1 MIPILGFKRIFRSF
15 LRPAKGSLSAI
26 IFLAVFRLKKP
37 SKIVHVPSFGTI
49 CSSRWDCL
57 FFRQRN
63 CWVQM
68 KSSWGSEKDLWQVQW
83 LEQLHRQVYT
93 HWRYLNQRDQGM
105 KLLEIVVKINYE
117 NLSQNLSINDEKL
130 SKKKPGA

>member
-1 MIPILGFKRIFRSF
+1 MASYFSLQYYCWIKHKGHENKGNDQPREKLVMVEQILLVRTIRNVYRTVGRICIPILGFKRIFRSF
-15 LRPAKGSLSAI
+15 LRPTKGSLSAI

-37 SKIVHVPSFGTI
+37 SKIVHIPSFGTI

-57 FFRQRN
+57 FFRQRS

-83 LEQLHRQVYT
+83 LE
-93 HWRYLNQRDQGM
+93 
-105 KLLEIVVKINYE
+105 
-117 NLSQNLSINDEKL
+117 
-130 SKKKPGA
+130 